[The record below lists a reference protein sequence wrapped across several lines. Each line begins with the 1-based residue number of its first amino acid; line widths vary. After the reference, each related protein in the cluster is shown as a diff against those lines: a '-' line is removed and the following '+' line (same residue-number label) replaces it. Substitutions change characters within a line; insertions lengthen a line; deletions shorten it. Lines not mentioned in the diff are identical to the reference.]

1 MSLDRRVL
9 CARRSRHL
17 REAPEHIDPP
27 DDRTR
32 QAGARPRPNPKRP
45 WELMSRPPTR
55 LQLWLSLTA
64 SGSRSRATSAPACPA
79 AAIPTIAKTATTNDN
94 GLLLWSYGAIHTRGY
109 GAPGGSCNYPIYLSP
124 AGHRVRRPRL

>member
-1 MSLDRRVL
+1 MGLCFVFIHRRNPYVIGTIVARLPLLSPVIFSHEIVWQVVSETMSLDRRVL

-45 WELMSRPPTR
+45 WELM
-55 LQLWLSLTA
+55 
-64 SGSRSRATSAPACPA
+64 
-79 AAIPTIAKTATTNDN
+79 
-94 GLLLWSYGAIHTRGY
+94 
-109 GAPGGSCNYPIYLSP
+109 
-124 AGHRVRRPRL
+124 RRTHALNHNNFPQ

>member
-32 QAGARPRPNPKRP
+32 QAGARPRTNPKRP
-45 WELMSRPPTR
+45 WELMSRTQIWYSAFDLVFDLFVYHFGVVYGPSPIP
-55 LQLWLSLTA
+55 LVFDIVCPWL
-64 SGSRSRATSAPACPA
+64 
-79 AAIPTIAKTATTNDN
+79 
-94 GLLLWSYGAIHTRGY
+94 
-109 GAPGGSCNYPIYLSP
+109 
-124 AGHRVRRPRL
+124 

>member
-45 WELMSRPPTR
+45 WELMRRTHALNHNTANKTLALALAHR
-55 LQLWLSLTA
+55 LWLSLT
-64 SGSRSRATSAPACPA
+64 RHLRARLP
-79 AAIPTIAKTATTNDN
+79 
-94 GLLLWSYGAIHTRGY
+94 RGRNPY
-109 GAPGGSCNYPIYLSP
+109 YCYDCDYE
-124 AGHRVRRPRL
+124 